1 MNAGLVLSAL
11 LLGLAG
17 SGHCATMCGGA
28 SGTVLRLVAPQPGV
42 LLRFHAGRIAGYALL
57 GFVAA
62 LLGQEL
68 QRAVSFT
75 GALRPLWTMT
85 NAAALF
91 VGMTLLLTGR
101 QPAFV
106 DRLGQGIARRW
117 SGVLASVDAAEAR
130 RDARLGAATGSVVVS
145 VPAAA
150 LRGSRAADRA
160 HAVGSP
166 RAAGYR
172 AAALGACWSLM
183 PCGLLWSAVLLAM
196 LSGDAASGGT
206 AMAAFALA
214 SALPMLAMQRLL
226 SPLGWLGRWER
237 VGNRLVG
244 VAVAGLAGWGLFAVV
259 TGQGQGLFCLP
270 GAS

>member
-1 MNAGLVLSAL
+1 MNQGLVLSAL

-17 SGHCATMCGGA
+17 SGHCASMCGGA
-28 SGTVLRLVAPQPGV
+28 SGTVLRLLSPQGGA
-42 LLRFHAGRIAGYALL
+42 LLRFHAGRVAGYALL
-57 GFVAA
+57 GLVAA

-68 QRAVSFT
+68 QRAAALT
-75 GALRPLWTMT
+75 GALRPVWTMT

-106 DRLGQGIARRW
+106 DRMGQGIARRW
-117 SGVLASVDAAEAR
+117 SRLVASVDAAEAP
-130 RDARLGAATGSVVVS
+130 GATVAS

-150 LRGSRAADRA
+150 LRGTRAAA
-160 HAVGSP
+160 GGSVVGKHAIATP

-172 AAALGACWSLM
+172 AVALGACWSLM

-196 LSGDAASGGT
+196 LSGDAASGGA

-214 SALPMLAMQRLL
+214 SAIPMLAMQRLL

-237 VGNRLVG
+237 LGNPLVG
-244 VAVAGLAGWGLFAVV
+244 AAVAGLAGWGLFAVV